1 MKRYIWMGALAACML
16 GACGGHEEHD
26 HDHEAEAEAKEAH
39 AAHSDEIILTPEKAK
54 AAGVKVEEVQPGTFR
69 SVIATSGQILAAQGD
84 EATVVASV
92 SGVVKRPSVNTNV
105 LPNWWTSR
113 LFRRKISVC

>member
-1 MKRYIWMGALAACML
+1 ML

-92 SGVVKRPSVNTNV
+92 SGVVTFTRPLTEGVQV
-105 LPNWWTSR
+105 GAGAAPAEREL
-113 LFRRKISVC
+113 